1 VARRRNKAKD
11 LPPAEATVTDLDHDG
26 RGVGR
31 VEDKVVFIDG
41 ALPGERVRFRYTRT
55 GRQYDQGQVLEVLEA
70 APERTEPGCPYFGL
84 CGGCALQHLAPDAQ
98 VTAKEGFL
106 RDNLQRLAGVGPQQ
120 WLAPITGPDWG
131 YRAKAR
137 LGIRSVAKKGVL
149 VGFREKAGR
158 YVTDM
163 DQCPVLDPR
172 LERLLLPLRELVAG
186 MSRPDRVPQ
195 AEVAA
200 SESDAAVVIRHLTE
214 LTDEDVR
221 RLRAFQAEHG
231 VVVEAQP
238 KGPETAHPI
247 DPERPAD
254 LHYRLPEDDIT
265 LYFHSTDFVQV
276 NAEVN
281 RQLVT
286 RALDLLAP
294 EPGERVVDLFCGL
307 GNFSLPVARRGAEV
321 LGLEGESG
329 LVERARA
336 NAAANGLSERTG
348 FEVADLAAEEG
359 ELPDLD
365 GADKLLL
372 DPPRSGAMAVVK
384 RLPAASEPG
393 APARVVYVSCN
404 PATLARDAGYLTEVL
419 GYRLSAAG
427 IANMFPHTAHVESV
441 ACFDRPE
448 AG

>member
-1 VARRRNKAKD
+1 MARRRNKAKD
-11 LPPAEATVTDLDHDG
+11 LPPAEASVTDLDHDG

-31 VEDKVVFIDG
+31 VDDKVVFVEG
-41 ALPGERVRFRYTRT
+41 ALPGERVRFQYIRT
-55 GRQYDQGQVLEVLEA
+55 GRQYDQGQLLEVLEPA
-70 APERTEPGCPYFGL
+70 AERTKPGCPYFGL

-98 VTAKEGFL
+98 VAAKEGFL
-106 RDNLQRLAGVGPQQ
+106 RDNLQRLAGVEPEE
-120 WLAPITGPDWG
+120 WLTPITGPDWG

-137 LGIRSVAKKGVL
+137 LGIRAVHNKGVL

-158 YVTDM
+158 YITDM

-200 SESDAAVVIRHLTE
+200 SEGDAAVVIRHLTE
-214 LTDEDVR
+214 LTDDDWR

-247 DPERPAD
+247 DPEQPAE
-254 LHYRLPEDDIT
+254 LHYRLPEEGIT
-265 LYFHSTDFVQV
+265 LHFRSTDFVQV
-276 NAEVN
+276 NAGVN
-281 RQLVT
+281 RQLVA
-286 RALDLLAP
+286 RALDLLDP
-294 EPGERVVDLFCGL
+294 RPGERVVDLFCGL
-307 GNFSLPVARRGAEV
+307 GNFSLPIARQGAHV
-321 LGLEGESG
+321 LGVEGEQA
-329 LVERARA
+329 LVERARS
-336 NAAANGLSERTG
+336 NAAVNRLSEATDFR
-348 FEVADLAAEEG
+348 VADLADEEAA
-359 ELPDLD
+359 LPGLAD
-365 GADKLLL
+365 ADKVLL
-372 DPPRSGAMAVVK
+372 DPPRSGAMEAVK
-384 RLPAASEPG
+384 RLGEQPPG
-393 APARVVYVSCN
+393 RVVYVSCN
-404 PATLARDAGYLTEVL
+404 PATLARDAGYLTGVL

-441 ACFDRPE
+441 ACFDRPG